1 MHTTPRWIF
10 TTSIGWIAGIFMT
23 LIFASLF
30 ESVGIH
36 HMQFFM
42 GLGMGLPIGFM
53 QWRTAKKHLSLG
65 TSWIWLTTSALTL
78 PFLTFD
84 ILKKFTTLNFG
95 DRYILYCIAIACILV
110 GLVQYILLRNRTT
123 NSALWI
129 VANVIGWSLAG
140 LAVKAIDHT
149 GMVSHNNLV
158 LFVLNLLLMLI
169 GGFLLG
175 MALQFFF
182 RWMNKG

>member
-1 MHTTPRWIF
+1 MHTTPRWILA
-10 TTSIGWIAGIFMT
+10 TSIGWIAGIFMT

-53 QWRTAKKHLSLG
+53 QWRTAKKHLSVG
-65 TSWIWLTTSALTL
+65 TSWIWLSTSALTL

-95 DRYILYCIAIACILV
+95 DRYILYCIAIASILV
-110 GLVQYILLRNRTT
+110 GLVQYVLLKNRTA
-123 NSALWI
+123 NSVLWI
-129 VANVIGWSLAG
+129 VANIIGWSLAG

-149 GMVSHNNLV
+149 GIASDNNWV
-158 LFVLNLLLMLI
+158 LFSLNLLLMLI

-175 MALQFFF
+175 VVLQFFF
-182 RWMNKG
+182 RWMKRG